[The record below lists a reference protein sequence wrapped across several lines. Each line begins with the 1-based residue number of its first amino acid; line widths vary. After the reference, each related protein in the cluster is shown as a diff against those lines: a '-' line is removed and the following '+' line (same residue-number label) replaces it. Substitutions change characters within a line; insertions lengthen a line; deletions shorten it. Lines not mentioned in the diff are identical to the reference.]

1 MSKSISGAFTK
12 NKSDELYT
20 PKILVE
26 TLRKPL
32 ECFYGKYIEFTTMY
46 NDLTGHNLHE
56 NPVAWCPFDT
66 INSEFIYLL
75 ESIGYHVK
83 QSHINMG
90 NDFFDL
96 SESKEFMKSIDIIVS
111 NPPFSRKLDVFK
123 RLDELG
129 KPWAM
134 ACNLMA
140 LNYQEIGS
148 YFASNPCQL
157 LIPDKRI
164 SFDGNPSSFCTGFV
178 CKNLLIS
185 DLEFVHVEHN
195 NVGSKYI
202 PSRMH
207 LDF

>member
-1 MSKSISGAFTK
+1 MSKSICKAFK
-12 NKSDELYT
+12 SNKSDELYT

-26 TLRKPL
+26 TLRDSLEYYYDSFIRNHERKPS
-32 ECFYGKYIEFTTMY
+32 
-46 NDLTGHNLHE
+46 
-56 NPVAWCPFDT
+56 AWCPFDT
-66 INSEFIYLL
+66 DNSEFVYML
-75 ESIGYHVK
+75 ESIGFDVEFT
-83 QSHINMG
+83 HINMG
-90 NDFFDL
+90 HDFFIMH
-96 SESKEFMKSIDIIVS
+96 EFSMFIDSIDIIVS

-123 RLDELG
+123 QLNKIG

-140 LNYQEIGS
+140 LNYQEIGA
-148 YFASNPCQL
+148 YFAENPCQL

-178 CKNLLIS
+178 CKNILMR

-195 NVGSKYI
+195 NVGSKFV

-207 LDF
+207 LDFV